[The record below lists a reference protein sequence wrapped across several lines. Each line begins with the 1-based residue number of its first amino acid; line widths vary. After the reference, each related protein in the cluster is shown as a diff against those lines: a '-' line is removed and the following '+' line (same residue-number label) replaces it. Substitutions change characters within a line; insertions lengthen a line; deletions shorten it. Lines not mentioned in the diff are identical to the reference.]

1 MGSAPSLIEIVENR
15 ITGNRVR
22 LPVFN
27 ATAARVQQEISR
39 EEPDVRLIEKL
50 IVSDQALTAEVLRF
64 SNSSFYKGLTQVST
78 VRTAIVR
85 LGINEVANIVMLV
98 AHENQF
104 RSKDPFLN
112 GIMRKLWSHAL
123 GAAMA
128 AHWLVRHCGLLGI
141 AHEAFI
147 AGLLHDVGK
156 LFILTVIDD
165 IQHSGEL
172 AVKPPASLLT
182 EAMDDL
188 HTTHGYALMRHWN
201 MPEAYSLV
209 VRDHHAE
216 HLEADNHLM
225 VAVRLAN
232 LACHK
237 MGIGLRQN
245 NALMLAA
252 TAEAGELHLS
262 DIDLARLEIMLEDS
276 QAFGLKESQNPK

>member
-1 MGSAPSLIEIVENR
+1 MGSAPSFIDIVENR
-15 ITGNRVR
+15 IASNRVR

-27 ATAARVQQEISR
+27 TTPARVQQEIGR
-39 EEPDVRLIEKL
+39 EDPDLRLIERL
-50 IVSDQALTAEVLRF
+50 IVCDQALTAEVLRF
-64 SNSSFYKGLTQVST
+64 SNSSFYKGLSQVST

-85 LGINEVANIVMLV
+85 LGINEVANIVMMV

-112 GIMRKLWSHAL
+112 GVMRKLWCHAL
-123 GAAMA
+123 GTAMA
-128 AHWLVRHCGLLGI
+128 AHWLTRHCGLHGV
-141 AHEAFI
+141 AHEAFF

-172 AVKPPASLLT
+172 SVKPPVSLLM

-188 HTTHGYALMRHWN
+188 HTTHGHALMHHWN
-201 MPEAYSLV
+201 LPEKYSCL

-216 HLEADNHLM
+216 PMEAENYLM
-225 VAVRLAN
+225 VTVRLAN
-232 LACHK
+232 LTCHK

-245 NALMLAA
+245 PTLMLAA
-252 TAEAGELHLS
+252 TAEASELHLS
-262 DIDLARLEIMLEDS
+262 EIDIARLEIMLEDS
-276 QAFGLKESQNPK
+276 QAFGLKESQAPK